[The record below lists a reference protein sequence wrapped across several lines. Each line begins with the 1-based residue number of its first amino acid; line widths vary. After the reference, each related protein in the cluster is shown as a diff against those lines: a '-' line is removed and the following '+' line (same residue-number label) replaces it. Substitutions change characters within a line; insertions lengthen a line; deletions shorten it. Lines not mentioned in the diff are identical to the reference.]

1 MLTYTAFEVWKQ
13 ILSEEPSVP
22 KYEAGTELEKRRPFQ
37 SLVDDLYAV
46 GAATMAVLESADA
59 TEEHKASAFA
69 EFSEMARETDAELK
83 RRLEEWWPGLDR
95 EGRPH

>member
-1 MLTYTAFEVWKQ
+1 MLTYTAFNVWGRV
-13 ILSEEPSVP
+13 LSEDPAP
-22 KYEAGTELEKRRPFQ
+22 RKYEAGNELEKRRPFQ

-95 EGRPH
+95 EGSPH